1 MVVTPATLGK
11 ARKSQEK
18 PGKARKSQGKP
29 GKARALKAPHTNNQ
43 ESSADYHQPLM
54 WSARF
59 NRDFNMNISVGSK
72 GGG

>member
-11 ARKSQEK
+11 AK
-18 PGKARKSQGKP
+18 
-29 GKARALKAPHTNNQ
+29 ALKAPHINNQ

-54 WSARF
+54 WSARLD
-59 NRDFNMNISVGSK
+59 RDFNMNVSVINVSVGSK